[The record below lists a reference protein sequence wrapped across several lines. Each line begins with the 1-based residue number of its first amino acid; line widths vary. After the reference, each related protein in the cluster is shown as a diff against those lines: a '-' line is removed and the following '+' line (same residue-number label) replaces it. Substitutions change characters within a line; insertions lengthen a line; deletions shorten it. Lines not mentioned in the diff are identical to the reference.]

1 MQNNETLVKANKEIA
16 KQKNIFLGW
25 ALKTIQSSMH
35 DQIFSK
41 VNGLQNC

>member
-25 ALKTIQSSMH
+25 ALKTI
-35 DQIFSK
+35 
-41 VNGLQNC
+41 